1 VSLVWVGQDGY
12 ILFKEKEARSEKKIS
27 MRKIELC

>member
-12 ILFKEKEARSEKKIS
+12 ILFKEKEARSEKKYQ
-27 MRKIELC
+27 